1 MGHVELLQAHKA
13 SLRVFQ
19 ISMVNN
25 DLLLHLASFDASLM
39 VFGDIFSILYVWS
52 LSWSLK
58 KLDLWR
64 IKAEL
69 AMLMSAPECEKQ
81 SIHERHDVYQGLR
94 VCIS

>member
-1 MGHVELLQAHKA
+1 MAHVELVQAHKA

-25 DLLLHLASFDASLM
+25 DLLFHLASFDASLM
-39 VFGDIFSILYVWS
+39 VFGDIFSILQIWS

-58 KLDLWR
+58 KLDLWW

-69 AMLMSAPECEKQ
+69 AMLLSAKNSPFMN
-81 SIHERHDVYQGLR
+81 SMVSTRD
-94 VCIS
+94 